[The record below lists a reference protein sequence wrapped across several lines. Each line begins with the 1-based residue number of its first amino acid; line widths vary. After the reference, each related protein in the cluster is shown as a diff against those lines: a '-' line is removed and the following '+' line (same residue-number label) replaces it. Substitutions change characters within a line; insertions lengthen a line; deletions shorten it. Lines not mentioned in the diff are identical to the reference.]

1 MQQLVNFSEINQLIT
16 IYEQLKKEINDLNAL
31 SPSLQNIARIKALIL
46 DLDIKIQQLKT
57 MLITT
62 ALMYTSNIQNR

>member
-1 MQQLVNFSEINQLIT
+1 MQQLINFNEINQLIT
-16 IYEQLKKEINDLNAL
+16 IYEQLKKEINDLNVL
-31 SPSLQNIARIKALIL
+31 NPSSQHIAKIKTLIQ

-62 ALMYTSNIQNR
+62 ALMYTSNIQKK